1 MLSNYIRAA
10 MARARYEI
18 LPDDR
23 TYYGEVPDCQGVWA
37 NSPTLDECRAELQEV
52 LEDWIVFRLANG
64 MSLPT
69 IDGVTLSTTRV
80 A

>member
-1 MLSNYIRAA
+1 MLSSYIHAA

-18 LPDDR
+18 LPDG
-23 TYYGEVPDCQGVWA
+23 TYYGEIPDCQGVWA
-37 NSPTLDECRAELQEV
+37 DTATLDACRAELQEV

-64 MSLPT
+64 MPLPT
-69 IDGVTLSTTRV
+69 IDGITLSTTRV